1 MPPEPGPPE
10 PGREPA
16 QAPAGGWGALSALPG
31 NPMIWILILSEL
43 AAFGAFFVA
52 FSGARLAQPE
62 LFRTAQAELD
72 RFLGAV
78 NTLVL
83 VTSGLCAA
91 LAVRERLGG
100 AVGRC
105 RLWLAGAALLG
116 VVFLAIKLLEYA
128 EKIGRG
134 LTLTTNHFFELY
146 YLMTGFHAL
155 HVVLGI
161 VILGIVAWKPSEENV
176 ETGAAFWHMV
186 DLIWVMLFPIVY
198 LIR

>member
-1 MPPEPGPPE
+1 LPPEQPLP
-10 PGREPA
+10 
-16 QAPAGGWGALSALPG
+16 QAEAGGWGALSQLPG
-31 NPMIWILILSEL
+31 NPMIWILIFSEL
-43 AAFGAFFVA
+43 AAFGAFFIA

-62 LFRTAQAELD
+62 LFRAAQAELD
-72 RFLGAV
+72 RFLATI

-83 VTSGLCAA
+83 ITSGLAAA
-91 LAVRERLGG
+91 LAVRTRLDG
-100 AVGRC
+100 AVARC

-116 VVFLAIKLLEYA
+116 LVFLGVKLLEYT

-155 HVVLGI
+155 HVVMGI
-161 VILGIVAWKPSEENV
+161 MILAIVAWKPSVENV
-176 ETGAAFWHMV
+176 ETGTAFWHMV

>member
-1 MPPEPGPPE
+1 LPPDQEE
-10 PGREPA
+10 T
-16 QAPAGGWGALSALPG
+16 QAGGWGALSALPG

-43 AAFGAFFVA
+43 AAFGAFFIA
-52 FSGARLAQPE
+52 FSAARLADPE

-83 VTSGLCAA
+83 LTSGLCAA
-91 LAVRERLGG
+91 LAVRARLDGKI
-100 AVGRC
+100 GRC
-105 RLWLAGAALLG
+105 RLQLAGAALLG
-116 VVFLAIKLLEYA
+116 VVFLAIKLVEYA
-128 EKIGRG
+128 DKIGRG
-134 LTLTTNHFFELY
+134 LTLTTNKFFELY

-155 HVVLGI
+155 HVVMGI
-161 VILGIVAWKPSEENV
+161 VILAIVAWKASIENV
-176 ETGAAFWHMV
+176 ETGTAFWHMV

>member
-1 MPPEPGPPE
+1 LPPDQPLPLAE
-10 PGREPA
+10 
-16 QAPAGGWGALSALPG
+16 AGGWGALSRLPG

-43 AAFGAFFVA
+43 AAFGAFFIA
-52 FSGARLAQPE
+52 FAAARLTEPE

-91 LAVRERLGG
+91 LAVRARLDGE
-100 AVGRC
+100 VGRC
-105 RLWLAGAALLG
+105 RAWLGGAMLLG
-116 VVFLAIKLLEYA
+116 LVFLAVKLLEYA
-128 EKIGRG
+128 DKIGRG

-155 HVVLGI
+155 HVVMGVVL
-161 VILGIVAWKPSEENV
+161 LGIVAWRASQENV
-176 ETGAAFWHMV
+176 ETGTAFWHMV
-186 DLIWVMLFPIVY
+186 DLIWVMLFPVVY